1 MAQLTGVDVRS
12 LSIIF
17 FLLPKSILPKPNTI
31 HTISSPLRP
40 LFFLLKWPIVR
51 REQMANAMERVGEA
65 AQSVGQRV
73 TDFFQGDPFGTLVG
87 RKIELATDATKLA
100 TENWGLNMEICDFI
114 NGTNDG
120 PRDAVRAIKKR
131 LQTQMGKNN
140 AIVMYTLTV
149 LETCV
154 KNCDQRFAVL
164 VTNREFVG
172 ELVKM
177 ISTKHDAPQ
186 IVQERV
192 LSIIQ
197 SWADAFRDDP
207 PLSGVV
213 ELYDEFRAKGVEFP
227 ATNIDAMAPIITPK
241 QTVFPSVIDQQQRGN
256 AKVATQTFPLPSE
269 QPLAQPQSQQ
279 QQQFV
284 NNGSVELDLVQ
295 VNLTVLR
302 ELVAQ
307 MKPTN
312 EGTETEAPDD
322 FHFIRELYSTCKEMQ
337 KRVLE
342 LIPSVTNEEV
352 IFELLSVNDELNS
365 TFEKYDRCM
374 TNYNAKGVDLS
385 MVASGSGTKQHK
397 DNGGAAGDELLIDL
411 AEEGT
416 EAKSI
421 VDKMRQID
429 IQNDGGR
436 GELSTAKGGGVA
448 GMSNEAYVHDQ
459 AELPIRSVAYNKTDA
474 TTEKDGER
482 AAELPKK
489 KPGGVGKAFRNWSF
503 SCQSV
508 DKPPPPTFTPPTHF
522 FL

>member
-1 MAQLTGVDVRS
+1 MAHRPQSGGGGS
-12 LSIIF
+12 Q
-17 FLLPKSILPKPNTI
+17 PNTSNTTTA
-31 HTISSPLRP
+31 HLQ
-40 LFFLLKWPIVR
+40 
-51 REQMANAMERVGEA
+51 EQMANAMERVGEA
-65 AQSVGQRV
+65 AHNVGQRV

-114 NGTNDG
+114 NCTNDG

-207 PLSGVV
+207 PLSGV
-213 ELYDEFRAKGVEFP
+213 FP

-241 QTVFPSVIDQQQRGN
+241 QTVFPSVIDQQQRGD
-256 AKVATQTFPLPSE
+256 AKVATQTFPLPGE
-269 QPLAQPQSQQ
+269 QPLAQPHAQQ

-284 NNGSVELDLVQ
+284 NIGSVGPVEATPEQMAKLRSELDLVH

-312 EGTETEAPDD
+312 EGTEAEAPTT
-322 FHFIRELYSTCKEMQ
+322 FIS
-337 KRVLE
+337 
-342 LIPSVTNEEV
+342 
-352 IFELLSVNDELNS
+352 
-365 TFEKYDRCM
+365 
-374 TNYNAKGVDLS
+374 
-385 MVASGSGTKQHK
+385 
-397 DNGGAAGDELLIDL
+397 
-411 AEEGT
+411 
-416 EAKSI
+416 
-421 VDKMRQID
+421 
-429 IQNDGGR
+429 
-436 GELSTAKGGGVA
+436 
-448 GMSNEAYVHDQ
+448 
-459 AELPIRSVAYNKTDA
+459 
-474 TTEKDGER
+474 
-482 AAELPKK
+482 
-489 KPGGVGKAFRNWSF
+489 
-503 SCQSV
+503 
-508 DKPPPPTFTPPTHF
+508 
-522 FL
+522 